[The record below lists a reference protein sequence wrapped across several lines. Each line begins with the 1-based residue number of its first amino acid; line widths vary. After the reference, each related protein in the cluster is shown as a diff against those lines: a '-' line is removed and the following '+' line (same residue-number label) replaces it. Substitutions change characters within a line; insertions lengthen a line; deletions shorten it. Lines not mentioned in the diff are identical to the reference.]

1 MSVPAETSVL
11 LVDDD
16 PDIRRILQFT
26 LAAEGYEV
34 NTAADGDEAVA
45 MAADLVPDVML
56 LDVMM
61 PGRDGYGVLE
71 EVRANPETQAIRV
84 LMLSAKAT
92 DDDVWAG
99 WRAGADCYLT
109 KPFDITQIL
118 EFVAAEPIDTP

>member
-1 MSVPAETSVL
+1 MTVTDTTVL

-34 NTAADGDEAVA
+34 ATASDGEEAVKLA
-45 MAADLVPDVML
+45 RQLVPDVMV

-61 PGRDGYGVLE
+61 PGHDGYGVLE
-71 EVRANPETQAIRV
+71 LLRSNPVTQNIRV

-92 DDDVWAG
+92 DDDVWNG

-109 KPFDITQIL
+109 KPFDINKVL
-118 EFVAAEPIDTP
+118 EFVAGQPVV

>member
-1 MSVPAETSVL
+1 MSTVL

-34 NTAADGDEAVA
+34 ATAADGTEALA
-45 MAADLVPDVML
+45 MASELQPDVMV

-61 PGRDGYGVLE
+61 PGCDGLTVLE
-71 EVRANPETQAIRV
+71 HVRADTSMQHIRV

-99 WRAGADCYLT
+99 WRAGADCDLT
-109 KPFDITQIL
+109 KPFDIGQIL
-118 EFVAAEPIDTP
+118 EFVAGAA

>member
-1 MSVPAETSVL
+1 MTMSDTTVL

-34 NTAADGDEAVA
+34 TTASDGEEAIKLA
-45 MAADLVPDVML
+45 RQLVPDVMV

-61 PGRDGYGVLE
+61 PGYDGYGVLE
-71 EVRANPETQAIRV
+71 HLRSNPITQNIRV
-84 LMLSAKAT
+84 LMLSAKVT
-92 DDDVWAG
+92 DDDVWNG

-109 KPFDITQIL
+109 KPFDIDKVL
-118 EFVAAEPIDTP
+118 EFVGQHTPV